1 MSIIITS
8 VLLPS
13 LSPLLKN
20 LWNGVF
26 GVSYSFQ
33 FSRKSSEMLWVWM
46 AVIYAT
52 QPVHWVKLNCLFF
65 TDSMDAWWLCRLFL
79 FFLRR
84 IDYIEFCHSWA
95 ATSLQQ
101 LHLLLRLTCI
111 TASQASQVHSAYTAI
126 PLTTF
131 LFIVSHSN
139 LPQQHQWR
147 IHIMN
152 IIIKISESTL
162 SGVLINSGRKHILTQ
177 TLVCLTSTHSQSLP
191 HVHGISVAVEC
202 AMRQPMLWSLTL
214 PSGAFKEAPL
224 LSRYLTLL
232 LLFHSTN
239 TQAPITNWAADT
251 H

>member
-1 MSIIITS
+1 MEFLECLTRFNFLGKAVKCCGSEWRLST
-8 VLLPS
+8 LRS
-13 LSPLLKN
+13 LCTGLSWIAFSSQT
-20 LWNGVF
+20 LWTLGDYVDF
-26 GVSYSFQ
+26 FIFFKEDRLHRVS
-33 FSRKSSEMLWVWM
+33 
-46 AVIYAT
+46 
-52 QPVHWVKLNCLFF
+52 
-65 TDSMDAWWLCRLFL
+65 
-79 FFLRR
+79 
-84 IDYIEFCHSWA
+84 HSWA
-95 ATSLQQ
+95 ATSLQR